1 MLLDG
6 MFLDLENYLKDLM
19 TRSWLGAGTVIDTF
33 IATCEDYGN
42 DFTCLRHS
50 ASGSNTVRV
59 CHCCPLSVGTLTY
72 SAIGV
77 NLGQIG

>member
-50 ASGSNTVRV
+50 AYKYIMEKAQDRILFEYVTAV
-59 CHCCPLSVGTLTY
+59 LSR
-72 SAIGV
+72 
-77 NLGQIG
+77 